1 MTDKK
6 RLNED
11 VDADI
16 KRRTHNSYLGYVIE
30 PSEEL
35 LAAARDYLQ
44 KNGVR
49 AQLKQYKDSNRYDCT
64 VSPKWGYLV
73 DGFENLGSK
82 FNPDYDGTV
91 KGYFRN
97 ESWEKY
103 AYFCVKGPR
112 FSKVYDLPESLDKSN
127 KLTLNENLF
136 EEPLKEAR
144 DFEWDD
150 TLWAVVKEDGR
161 FAGIP
166 CITDTEAKEVAYQ
179 HEGSH
184 IYKMTLEDS
193 LDEDLI
199 LAPQEDALEGPQ
211 TEEEVGVSH
220 LILDAIACVTEMIS
234 MYNDITA
241 NTSDEEITS
250 VINQIA
256 EDNNKHMGMLQGIL
270 TNVSPNA
277 EAIQDGVE
285 EVAVDEVVTVDP
297 EFIPVEESL
306 DKSLNESFWFGKYV
320 DIDGKTHKVYFKFEG
335 DFEAAE
341 EEFNEIIP
349 EPYTKA
355 VLSGRADEPGLKR
368 DGFTLINEHLNEDL
382 HGKFKKE
389 IKNAYKEWTAEVEKA
404 EQKRKELMDIMPD
417 NITPEQSEKVQKF
430 IDDSFPMP
438 KDFEFNFPKNIEKD
452 DYPFYVT
459 YYAEY
464 PIYEPAEGGYYYAGR
479 DAVWSEGY
487 NSEEEARECI
497 EDFVNEQ
504 EDKNEWEGYNN
515 GYVLHGKYI
524 GEDQYVKIEKKNE
537 YLSDE
542 KGWEPYQ

>member
-1 MTDKK
+1 MKTIDKTTDKK

-82 FNPDYDGTV
+82 FNPDYDGTI

-103 AYFCVKGPR
+103 VYFCVKGPR
-112 FSKVYDLPESLDKSN
+112 FSKVYDLPESLNKSN
-127 KLTLNENLF
+127 KLTL
-136 EEPLKEAR
+136 
-144 DFEWDD
+144 
-150 TLWAVVKEDGR
+150 KEDL
-161 FAGIP
+161 FDEI
-166 CITDTEAKEVAYQ
+166 DM
-179 HEGSH
+179 S
-184 IYKMTLEDS
+184 TLLDQGYRVDMSVYNDS
-193 LDEDLI
+193 
-199 LAPQEDALEGPQ
+199 PQEDALEGPQ

-220 LILDAIACVTEMIS
+220 LILDAISCVTEMIS

-285 EVAVDEVVTVDP
+285 EVAADEVATVDP

-306 DKSLNESFWFGKYV
+306 DEEVSDTTLIGKVVANDGKELQKVLAKCGYSNVKHEGHYVFSAIKDGKVVYIDTNPLDDNNESEK
-320 DIDGKTHKVYFKFEG
+320 I
-335 DFEAAE
+335 
-341 EEFNEIIP
+341 EIKSIS
-349 EPYTKA
+349 E
-355 VLSGRADEPGLKR
+355 S
-368 DGFTLINEHLNEDL
+368 LNEDL
-382 HGKFKKE
+382 HDKFKKD
-389 IKNAYKEWTAEVEKA
+389 IKNAYKQWAAEVEKV
-404 EQKRKELMDIMPD
+404 EQQRKDLKDKFQDVESEEKKKEYEELTD
-417 NITPEQSEKVQKF
+417 KL
-430 IDDSFPMP
+430 FPMP
-438 KDFEFNFPKNIEKD
+438 ADFKFEFPKNIEKD
-452 DYPFYVT
+452 DFPFYVT

-464 PIYEPAEGGYYYAGR
+464 PIYEPAEGGYYYAGK
-479 DAVWSEGY
+479 DAIWSEGI
-487 NSEEEARECI
+487 NSEEEAWDYVN
-497 EDFVNEQ
+497 DFINEQ
-504 EDKNEWEGYNN
+504 EDKTEWEKFSDGYLLR
-515 GYVLHGKYI
+515 GQYI
-524 GEDQYVKIEKKNE
+524 GEDQSIIIEPRDS
-537 YLSDE
+537 YLSAV